1 MESAQNLAKAMASE
15 TELAWAMVMAIAWE
29 LASVP
34 GSGSSK
40 VHVKGAQSEL
50 STEVLTV
57 SGLGTQTAAASLK
70 SEIDQMHRRT
80 QIRRYIRPR
89 A

>member
-40 VHVKGAQSEL
+40 VHAKGAQSEL

-57 SGLGTQTAAASLK
+57 LGLGTQTAAASLK
-70 SEIDQMHRRT
+70 SETQMHRRT

-89 A
+89 P